1 MKLKAGSC
9 NAGRLKIN
17 ARKRLA
23 RLSGRF
29 AFGKKEPFHLLGA
42 MKAE

>member
-1 MKLKAGSC
+1 VKAGPC
-9 NAGRLKIN
+9 NAGRLKN
-17 ARKRLA
+17 KTLGKRLA
-23 RLSGRF
+23 CLSGRF